1 MKTELDVDE
10 DGEPGTREPNE
21 ANQEHENRTR
31 RTRSFR
37 PPPPFLLEKGI
48 IGGKRKERERGLN
61 SHHVGGCL
69 QIYSTK
75 AESQWI
81 VAHRPLS
88 QKRLTIPRP
97 LLKSFTMDLFP
108 RLLPILLNPSQQVFT
123 LPRGPKCMIFAFPL
137 LLYKITSVGRKI
149 SAYSAWIRA

>member
-1 MKTELDVDE
+1 MLMKM
-10 DGEPGTREPNE
+10 
-21 ANQEHENRTR
+21 ANQEHENRTW
-31 RTRSFR
+31 RTRNTR
-37 PPPPFLLEKGI
+37 TELGEPGTREAELVTGILPPPPFFPWRRGSQ
-48 IGGKRKERERGLN
+48 GKETERGLN

-137 LLYKITSVGRKI
+137 L
-149 SAYSAWIRA
+149 

>member
-1 MKTELDVDE
+1 MNPPPELDVDVH
-10 DGEPGTREPNE
+10 GEPGTREPNE
-21 ANQEHENRTR
+21 ANQEHKRPSPLVLR
-31 RTRSFR
+31 LVFR
-37 PPPPFLLEKGI
+37 KPQEDHW
-48 IGGKRKERERGLN
+48 GKTERGLN

-137 LLYKITSVGRKI
+137 L
-149 SAYSAWIRA
+149 